1 MAIEPAAISASPAV
15 TIRLVVLIAPDKP
28 AASAKGTVSPSD
40 IPITMSLTISEPVKC
55 RSMWG
60 VFGMKVSP
68 TASCKSVTVLQRLLG
83 FRSIE
88 QGLYDCGF
96 LLRDLTCSNDNS
108 NRLVGGL

>member
-60 VFGMKVSP
+60 GFGMNVSP
-68 TASCKSVTVLQRLLG
+68 TTASCKSVAVLQRLLG

-96 LLRDLTCSNDNS
+96 LLRDLT
-108 NRLVGGL
+108 